1 MSQRKSGY
9 DPYVFFDYQGER
21 LTYQDI
27 EIRYAI
33 SRQSLMYRINVMGL
47 SVQAAIELPNR
58 RAKQLHYRGQDY
70 NQQTL
75 AEKAGI
81 DVRTLRNRLKAGWSI
96 VDAVEL
102 PVGIRYDSFSKE

>member
-47 SVQAAIELPNR
+47 SVQAARSSCLIDELNNYTIEDKTIIN
-58 RAKQLHYRGQDY
+58 KH
-70 NQQTL
+70 
-75 AEKAGI
+75 
-81 DVRTLRNRLKAGWSI
+81 
-96 VDAVEL
+96 
-102 PVGIRYDSFSKE
+102 